1 MKLSEYLSKI
11 GRPVAYYPRLA
22 KFIGSVK
29 TTLFLCQ
36 FLYWEGKQKDKK
48 EGWIFKTQKEIT
60 EETGLSRYE
69 QELARKE
76 LKQFGYLKETHKSI
90 PRKVH
95 YKILWDKFNTDWE
108 RWIETQE
115 FPDEEDKCVEK

>member
-1 MKLSEYLSKI
+1 MKLSECLNKI

-29 TTLFLCQ
+29 TTIFLCQ
-36 FLYWEGKQKDKK
+36 FLYWEGKQKDKE

-69 QELARKE
+69 QEFARRE
-76 LKQFGYLKETHKSI
+76 LKQLGYLEETHKSI

-95 YKILWDKFNTDWE
+95 YRIKWDKFNDDWG

-115 FPDEEDKCVEK
+115 FPDEDNKCVEK